1 MHPHYVLL
9 QISRNS
15 FAYFINSKPLKLTF
29 YLKHWHPPTKHT
41 VTIHRQK
48 FEGKL
53 FSMDVRCHETFS
65 CVCANTNLAFIAP
78 FQQLSSLAGLAA
90 T

>member
-1 MHPHYVLL
+1 MSLL
-9 QISRNS
+9 LLPSK
-15 FAYFINSKPLKLTF
+15 FIF
-29 YLKHWHPPTKHT
+29 YLKHWHAPTKHN
-41 VTIHRQK
+41 VTTQRQK
-48 FEGKL
+48 FEAKL
-53 FSMDVRCHETFS
+53 FYMDVRCHETFS